1 MSPRA
6 ADLDPQTQ
14 RNLAYAAIGSLDQDE
29 RRELLFYLGQHHPA
43 MLLTS
48 IEGLRDEGTLPDGW
62 DQAD

>member
-6 ADLDPQTQ
+6 ADLDPETQ
-14 RNLAYAAIGSLDQDE
+14 RNLAYAAIGTLSQDE
-29 RRELLFYLGQHHPA
+29 RGELLFYLGQHHPE

-62 DQAD
+62 EMAD